1 MAPISSHHNV
11 GAGRFNQSSLRSE
24 LIQINS
30 DVALAIAL
38 YSASVLDLA
47 NVTCFFELQEM
58 RLLPRYTR
66 NPLVERRSRE
76 SPAQSA
82 SLKDVRE
89 IGDVRLK

>member
-1 MAPISSHHNV
+1 MLSHQSV
-11 GAGRFNQSSLRSE
+11 GGERFNFSSLRRE

-47 NVTCFFELQEM
+47 TVACFFELQEI

-66 NPLVERRSRE
+66 KPLVERRSSE
-76 SPAQSA
+76 YPPQSA
-82 SLKDVRE
+82 SLNDVRA